1 MEYAIPIRIE
11 FVAHIHGS
19 FNGQLA
25 FDVSMRT
32 ILSLAQATE
41 CPRLRLNGWPD
52 GMIKGFD
59 LLPDQSAKG
68 CRRIASHPRGHT
80 HCTPLTMNQNVRS
93 PLHVNPFCVL
103 ILLSPIFRTE
113 SQKIA
118 F

>member
-1 MEYAIPIRIE
+1 MEYAIPMRIE

-19 FNGQLA
+19 FDGQLA

-32 ILSLAQATE
+32 ILSLAQSAE
-41 CPRLRLNGWPD
+41 CSGLHLNGWME

-59 LLPDQSAKG
+59 LLPGQSAKG
-68 CRRIASHPRGHT
+68 SRRIASHHRGHT
-80 HCTPLTMNQNVRS
+80 HWTPLTMNQNVRS